1 MAPFAMEPK
10 RGRRVPAL
18 ALPTAASAVTTL
30 ALRRARVLDKAL
42 PTAQDIA
49 RGALNTLRAAALR
62 DYPRSGK
69 SRWWL
74 AGPRLLILFTL
85 RTLMFSLIGE
95 KSPDN

>member
-1 MAPFAMEPK
+1 MEPK

-49 RGALNTLRAAALR
+49 RPWGALNTLRAAALR

>member
-42 PTAQDIA
+42 PTAQE
-49 RGALNTLRAAALR
+49 
-62 DYPRSGK
+62 
-69 SRWWL
+69 
-74 AGPRLLILFTL
+74 ILHGV
-85 RTLMFSLIGE
+85 R
-95 KSPDN
+95 